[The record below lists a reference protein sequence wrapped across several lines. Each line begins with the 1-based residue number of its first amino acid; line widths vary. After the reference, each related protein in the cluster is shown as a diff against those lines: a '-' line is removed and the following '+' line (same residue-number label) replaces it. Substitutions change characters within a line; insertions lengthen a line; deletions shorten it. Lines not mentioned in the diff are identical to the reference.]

1 MELKDS
7 AKRKQKQSSVESHKR
22 LKKEDLPDTPG
33 SSTIKHFT
41 GIKSDSAGRTKRRIP
56 QVESSESKVSR
67 VDECCGA
74 EDGDSD
80 YEGLDEPPIRRQLQ
94 NILQQYPDG
103 PQIIREL
110 VQNAEDAEAS
120 AFKVM
125 LCEKDHLGPGDFH
138 PMYRK
143 IFEGPALCT
152 FNDGVFSEND
162 WKGIKKI
169 YTSVKE
175 KDALKIGRF
184 GLGFKSV
191 FHLTDTPIIV
201 SGDRLLVINPTRTT
215 EKVCHNVTFKKLTS
229 EKYKATLWPVL
240 KKVFKMDAGGFFGFN
255 TSSVKKEYYPN
266 TLFWFPLRQE
276 PSSLLDKVC
285 PPSKIKSLMESFRKE
300 ADTILLFLQNIN
312 TITIMENKD
321 SILYEVTIEGVGAS
335 KQEFS
340 KSRTFIKNQLKSLK
354 TKPDH
359 SLSVA
364 YNAQLTTSNVKEGH
378 QKTAM
383 FKIVSFFQG
392 TTEMSQPLRKLLEEG
407 DNDPFVGVAYPLQL
421 DESFNAHVFC
431 FLPLPLQSKSLTNL
445 PIHVNGFLNLDPTRD
460 HVLQATAGQ
469 VGKRDDKIKWNELLI
484 MEVMSQAYVKLFVDL
499 KREGSPAEVIYR
511 CLPEVKNV
519 DCKLWRKLLPPVF
532 EHVLKMEVFQT
543 ERVKK
548 TWVSFENAVFDVFDK
563 EEREITKEIED
574 QVIELLKDY
583 DENIVVL
590 PKNLK
595 SLVESWTMY
604 SFLLEVHPKVISS
617 RYVADLL
624 HRDPQYKLKSRESK
638 IILLDYFLRCADP
651 KDFRELEL
659 LPSDDKTHF
668 LSFVSKGHLYLCSD
682 KKTAALFP
690 KLEKQF
696 LSDLPNDMSTRL
708 LKIPNNVVKEWTPEY
723 FSHLLKESIKLQGIK
738 SASML
743 NSQDRKKVS
752 LWIKRVWTFLS
763 ENEELIQQVENLPI
777 LLEKETGKEII
788 QRLHVL
794 KGNYML
800 TKSQN
805 LSPLPHSV
813 RTILETC
820 GMILLEEVL
829 FVQYPTVT
837 KYIAQ
842 PTVKDVCKVLEK
854 ALRNDERC
862 IDKINSL
869 PEAVRKQFAQ
879 FMATC
884 APCDMTNSLTE
895 FLRRV
900 KLFPV
905 SYSHGATQ
913 DLYAVNGVN
922 GIAPKGLKK
931 FPVKYCTL
939 LIDGN
944 YQHLSFVE
952 SLGCQEYEE
961 ERLMEETLC
970 RIRRKEVYQ
979 AREVAMF
986 MKYFMDRLND
996 STPNEQLEIA
1006 SAIPF
1011 IKNGNKELKPP
1022 KDFFDPLNA
1031 ELCELFLGEENIRF
1045 PNKTGKLQ
1053 SIASKLHKL
1062 KIKSTADVTTKDL
1075 LETITFIEAKGA
1087 KLDSSK
1093 LKKKAN
1099 ACLNFATN
1107 LQQDSKF
1114 EDFINKIRQLHWI
1127 PVMKMRPIK
1136 YPKQMKWRGEEKKG
1150 PCKPTEACFQDHSS
1164 LVGSVFFISDC
1175 DETQNLL
1182 DKLLHQPTSDLVIQQ
1197 LKHLSERYKHSKNTI
1212 EYELMLK
1219 ELYEYL
1225 ASKPI
1230 CTEDLKFEDVV
1241 PTKSSLTRSSNI
1253 YLEFLPNTHQI
1264 SLEPYMYQLSEKWLE
1279 SGMRIF
1285 FISIGCKDRL
1295 TYEDLIL
1302 VQEKISA
1309 YHNTKNRSLE
1319 STEIE
1324 RDLSMMVNI
1333 LEILKEMRDELS
1345 QEELSRV
1352 LFPIQTKS
1360 KKLILKQSLEC
1371 TYTDDNSLT
1380 DEFSELEEDA
1390 EREEDKELQFVH
1402 ERIRNFIAEC
1412 LGVPSLTR
1420 RVMESGGIV
1429 DLEFEQW
1436 GQEEPLTT
1444 RIRNLLDDYTDGLSV
1459 YKEMLQNA
1467 DDAGASCMKI
1477 LYDERKNEQART
1489 GLIDKGMEECQGPA
1503 LWFYNDAKFEDKD
1516 FQNIIKLGGGTKKSE
1531 KTKIGK
1537 FGLGFCSV
1545 YNVTDVPSIV
1555 SGKYLVFFDPRTI
1568 HLGKAIKDKSK
1579 PGLRIP
1585 ISKVVN
1591 KFRKQFMPYNKIFQC
1606 DLSPES
1612 RGGEYDG
1619 TLFRLPLRTA
1629 KQAADDPNGIS
1640 TTEYKRGEVV
1650 SIIKKFMESAGNLL
1664 LFTQNVGR
1672 IELHYLQSDD
1682 PEKCELIYSVER
1694 NIGHEQCMNILEEAK
1709 QRIDEDMVQTL
1720 QFDIAVEVN
1729 ATGIKSLLGKDFE
1742 NMMTGSTS
1750 NWIVSWA
1757 VSDTELD
1764 IPGCLPV
1771 ASTAIPLSFSLNG
1784 SGQVPYGFYNTG
1796 HVFCFLPLPQKS
1808 QTVVHLNG
1816 CFAVEHSRKR
1826 IVSPSPDNVSEE
1838 RADWNHSLMSH
1849 ELSMAYVN
1857 MLENIKEC
1865 AQLENYLYSTA
1876 WPVSLEGNAFNPLVC
1891 GFYETISQNDSKV
1904 FFSNGNLLQKFSLK
1918 ECVFLDGDL
1927 QNDSVIGE
1935 TAFQCL
1941 QQFNPFQKQVMYMD
1955 CTIQKEF
1962 ENANCENA
1970 LQAQICSEKSFH
1982 TQVFLVNLQN
1992 EFWNSEIRKEVRR
2005 NLLKRILRNKGL
2017 LEVREKMK
2025 DIECIPTKPDGLLRR
2040 PSDLINPYSRI
2051 ISDMFCDSDNRF
2063 PDDEFMSPDVMESL
2077 MSLGMNTDHLPDAL
2091 LLERIRNVNM
2101 CAQID
2106 CDLAKN
2112 RFRAVMRYMTHCSVS
2127 PYVLKEIQW
2136 IPFLPIMVKPKNW
2149 PCKWFS
2155 TREFHFA
2162 APNDLF
2168 RMDCKFLIGSVQKI
2182 LDETIVTE
2190 SGNGFLKKLFI
2201 KSVTDVKND
2210 LVIGQLQAIS
2220 ELRNR
2225 VTISL
2230 EESTNTERICD
2241 AVYDYLNRTP
2251 QYDLKCFQDLPC
2263 IWLSASFTLVKPCCS
2278 SLCSSDDAPPYVY
2291 KVDPKWSRY
2300 KSFLLNVGVH
2310 QHVEPEFILE
2320 ILRSIEMKEGEIVDN
2335 LDAVVRLY
2343 NLLSNSKCVKGFPQL
2358 LPDQDG
2364 IMRKPCDMCFED
2376 GNEKIT
2382 NADRLVFTHADLKV
2396 KTCKKFKVHSKSAKF
2411 IRRFSTGVPFGQK
2424 EKLVTRVRNIL
2435 EDYPCDISILNELVQ
2450 NADDA
2455 KATEI
2460 HFVYDRQSHSTKGLF
2475 DESMKGIQGPALVVF
2490 NDSCFSEKDIE
2501 GISNLGEGSK
2511 STDPNQTGQFGI
2523 GFNAVYH
2530 ITDVPSF
2537 LTKGEQT
2544 PNGGTLIMFDPHCRY
2559 IPDAT
2564 QESPGMKVDD
2574 LDCVKEKYTGTYNT
2588 YLQEILPASTGT
2600 WFRFPLRTKEMAE
2613 KSEIR
2618 KNGEINEKIMKDIL
2632 MKFQEEM
2639 SRSLLFLNNVHSIK
2653 LSEINEEGKMSTWCE
2668 VTTEFLEDSE
2678 SNEMRLFQLK
2688 CDRELLSLKKGEMVV
2703 GGRPGFSCNYR
2714 IALNGEVCEQQW
2726 HEIWAISRV
2735 FGTMTAVAVPD
2746 LLRSGYRTERVNLSP
2761 RAGIA
2766 ACLQSNFPFAE
2777 QDDNFVDFST
2787 SSPLISHEDCHF
2799 MEQDSDSVDSHISSP
2814 LTSKTSRAFCFLPL
2828 PGPTG
2833 LPVHINGHFA
2843 LNSSRTHIWRDDQK
2857 EHTLKGSWNE
2867 LILSDVLPF
2876 AYITSMQFH
2885 KQILFTD
2892 SLGIHAENIEK
2903 YNRYFPIIDQIKD
2916 DIWKTVVEVFY
2927 NRVLSHEIAL
2937 FPVLLDEETITSMR
2951 KTDFIL
2957 AKAAM
2962 IQDRKNSVVAF
2973 VPLKSNE
2980 QEFPAY
2986 FNEIETTFDMNQHIS
3001 EKERFSKINQ
3011 ILHASKIEMTAEIT
3025 KLLKMLGLKLVD
3037 STSEIFKSIQ
3047 ISLNGEFI
3055 PKAVDVH
3062 DVMQFLRS
3070 WKTTHVD
3077 KCRIESVDVEIGTS
3091 LLIDVTKVM
3100 SLLSY
3105 FFQTG
3110 GHIKQLEGIP
3120 LCVLENEKLTC
3131 FSRLCPKIVSEF
3143 CHLLK
3148 KSSEYFVHKEL
3159 VPIFK
3164 ERDQTSPCV
3173 KNLTIAQ
3180 FAELLEQN
3188 ISIIYRSKN
3197 PVKWNNSDVEE
3208 KWIQEVWQFLSSTD
3222 RTEMRANECTKY
3234 LSDWCLVPVQTRS
3247 GQAYLYPLCLS
3258 YAVFS
3263 TASEWDD
3270 KTILNMLSSMQFPR
3284 LVKQKSYNSKVL
3296 LNDLCASELTPHN
3309 LLRMFQY
3316 HKEMYRESIST
3327 MTAAKVLQFLLAK
3340 LHTAVKSKDRRTLQI
3355 FRDTC
3360 LFETLDGLVTD
3371 LPENKKIICFKDN
3384 EDIPLKNLDSVCQ
3397 RLEIEMLK
3405 RKDLLEDFDVDF
3417 MTLED
3422 FYVDIFLKQA
3432 GCLENFI
3439 ITTHMQYIRDAK
3451 LYLCGRSQEMK
3462 NLLSGIAW
3470 IKNEETGELQRV
3482 CDFYSPYV
3490 RVCNLLCS
3498 KKDLLPSEFH
3508 DNKWRCF
3515 MEFSGIKTEVPFDLL
3530 LKFGKQIESSSNV
3543 DEYVAEKSQVLV
3555 DYILQHKKMKDMGFP
3570 DFMRKFRKIKCVVP
3584 FQVLPEYTSILP
3596 QHEHCGLVCFE
3607 GSVASRGWEIMWS
3620 RCDIVPEKTI
3630 KNVDRDILG
3639 IKSVPDVSDVINHIH
3654 TLCRELRTRQCSVEF
3669 SKVLMEQ
3676 IYSKL
3681 DELLST
3687 SCNSRLVTEE
3697 LKRGLTETPFI
3708 YDKATDKFLHPYEVV
3723 LRLDTGKCIDSYLYR
3738 GPEEWGN
3745 FYEMFRQIGVEDQPG
3760 FYHYLR
3766 LFHSLRSKTSSN
3778 TMTPDELGIARNAI
3792 KGLVASL
3799 QPESLSGLQLPQIVD
3814 LYLPSKSNKLILS
3827 TELVLCDR
3835 VSFERRIPAEF
3846 PIDYVKTNSKET
3858 MELLKTLDHQFR
3870 PKLMSQLFYEESLI
3884 GPECEDNGM
3893 LYNLRRV
3900 FQSETFLN
3908 GILGYIQKKKSSS
3921 ITETQKSRIK
3931 HAFQDAR
3938 FKTVSTLQTIL
3949 NYNGT
3954 RVDSTIEDKF
3964 IYYSKSEGKMMIY
3977 LRNDPSLTSFEKCFK
3992 VWKNKLC
3999 QVLCLCSEWLL
4010 SREED
4015 DLIQGL
4021 LQTESDSDILDIL
4034 AKHEVKLLSGTWSQL
4049 GLHIPL
4055 DQHDLIDNGFCD
4067 FMEEE
4072 IVAYERLD
4080 PVADHNS
4087 DDNIRVVDSEFIYVR
4102 VMKKEDDSSEEFPM
4116 YTVFDGSQDISV
4128 RSIKLYRIIRKTE
4141 EQSADLVPFS
4151 TQRIRSEGTDKE
4163 RIFADIRRMLIAAWK
4178 LPRSDRRKVIKRL
4191 FLQWHP
4197 DKNPE
4202 NPNVAKDVTQ
4212 FILDIIGK
4220 LQRGEIGIENYS
4232 SGYSTGHRSSYHY
4245 GTSSNEWYTF
4255 QETVNKCSSRRQQNR
4270 RKYYY
4275 TCSGGSEYSHFGYH
4289 EYQYYDRCSGGSYYR
4304 PPNPQPAVALQWLR
4318 QSKYDCIA
4326 ARQQLQACIASLNGG
4341 DAVKTWNWI
4350 CYKSHQSCEKA
4361 FKALLYGEDA
4371 NIASRHQTTHDL
4383 SSLTSASSSSGSV
4396 QALVNQFSNSVT
4408 NLHTTMRYPTDG
4420 HIPGDQFTRQQAEA
4434 AVEIAERVIE
4444 ECENCLG
4451 F

>member
-1 MELKDS
+1 MP
-7 AKRKQKQSSVESHKR
+7 V
-22 LKKEDLPDTPG
+22 
-33 SSTIKHFT
+33 
-41 GIKSDSAGRTKRRIP
+41 
-56 QVESSESKVSR
+56 
-67 VDECCGA
+67 
-74 EDGDSD
+74 EDGTYYGMALSVCLS
-80 YEGLDEPPIRRQLQ
+80 GPCGQ
-94 NILQQYPDG
+94 NTDQT
-103 PQIIREL
+103 EL

-120 AFKVM
+120 VFKVM
-125 LCEKDHLGPGDFH
+125 LCEEDHLGPGDFH

-143 IFEGPALCT
+143 IFQGPALCA
-152 FNDGVFSEND
+152 FNDSVFSEND

-215 EKVCHNVTFKKLTS
+215 DKVCHNVTFKKLTS
-229 EKYKATLWPVL
+229 EKYKTTLWPVL
-240 KKVFKMDAGGFFGFN
+240 KRVFKMDAGGFFGFD
-255 TSSVKKEYYPN
+255 TSSVEEENYPN

-276 PSSLLDKVC
+276 PSSLLNKVC

-340 KSRTFIKNQLKSLK
+340 KSRTFIQNQLKSLK

-359 SLSVA
+359 SLSVT

-378 QKTAM
+378 QKTAR

-392 TTEMSQPLRKLLEEG
+392 TTEMSQALRKLSEEG
-407 DNDPFVGVAYPLQL
+407 DNVPFVGVAYPLQL
-421 DESFNAHVFC
+421 DESFSAHVFC

-445 PIHVNGFLNLDPTRD
+445 PIHVNGFFNLDPTRD
-460 HVLQATAGQ
+460 HVLQATSGQ
-469 VGKRDDKIKWNELLI
+469 VGKRDDKITWNELLI
-484 MEVMSQAYVKLFVDL
+484 MEVMSQAYVKLFVHL

-511 CLPEVKNV
+511 CLPEVENV
-519 DCKLWRKLLPPVF
+519 DCELWRKLLPSVF

-563 EEREITKEIED
+563 EKGEITREIGD
-574 QVIELLKDY
+574 QVIELIKDY
-583 DENIVVL
+583 DENIVLL

-604 SFLLEVHPKVISS
+604 NFLPEVHPKVISS
-617 RYVADLL
+617 GYVAGLL
-624 HRDPQYKLKSRESK
+624 HKDPQYKVKSRESK

-659 LPSDDKTHF
+659 LPSDDETHF
-668 LSFVSKGHLYLCSD
+668 LSFVSKGHLYLCSN
-682 KKTAALFP
+682 KKTPALFP

-696 LSDLPNDMSTRL
+696 LSDLPNDMTTSL
-708 LKIPNNVVKEWTPEY
+708 LKIPNNVVKEWSPEN
-723 FSHLLKESIKLQGIK
+723 FSHLLKESIKVQGIK
-738 SASML
+738 SASKL
-743 NSQDRKKVS
+743 TSQDRKKVS

-763 ENEELIQQVENLPI
+763 ENQELIQEVENLPI

-794 KGNYML
+794 KGDYML

-805 LSPLPHSV
+805 LSPLPNSM

-820 GMILLEEVL
+820 GMILLDEVL

-842 PTVKDVCKVLEK
+842 PTVKNVCNVLEK
-854 ALRNDERC
+854 ALRNDERY

-879 FMATC
+879 FMVAC
-884 APCDMTNSLTE
+884 APCDMTDSLTT

-905 SYSHGATQ
+905 SYSHGAIQ
-913 DLYAVNGVN
+913 DLYAVDGVK

-970 RIRRKEVYQ
+970 RILRKEVYQ

-986 MKYFMDRLND
+986 MKYFMNRLND
-996 STPNEQLEIA
+996 STPNVQLEIA

-1045 PNKTGKLQ
+1045 PDSPEKLQ
-1053 SIASKLHKL
+1053 SIGLKLHKL

-1093 LKKKAN
+1093 LKKKAT

-1107 LQQDSKF
+1107 LQQDSEF
-1114 EDFINKIRQLHWI
+1114 EDFINRIRQLHWI
-1127 PVMKMRPIK
+1127 PVMEMRPVK
-1136 YPKQMKWRGEEKKG
+1136 YPKQMKWRGEERKG
-1150 PCKPTEACFQDHSS
+1150 PCKPTEACSQDYSS
-1164 LVGSVFFISDC
+1164 LVGSVCFISDC
-1175 DETQNLL
+1175 DQTQNLL
-1182 DKLLHQPTSDLVIQQ
+1182 DRLLHQPTSDLVIQQ
-1197 LKHLSERYKHSKNTI
+1197 LKHLSEKYKHSKNTI

-1230 CTEDLKFEDVV
+1230 STEDLKFEDVV
-1241 PTKSSLTRSSNI
+1241 PTKSSFTRSSNI
-1253 YLEFLPNTHQI
+1253 YLEFLTNTHQI

-1279 SGMRIF
+1279 SEMRIF

-1295 TYEDLIL
+1295 TYEDLIV
-1302 VQEKISA
+1302 VQEKIGA
-1309 YHNTKNRSLE
+1309 YHNTRDRSLE

-1324 RDLSMMVNI
+1324 RDLSMLVNI

-1352 LFPIQTKS
+1352 LFPVQTKS
-1360 KKLILKQSLEC
+1360 KKLVLKQSLEC

-1380 DEFSELEEDA
+1380 DEFSKLEDDGET
-1390 EREEDKELQFVH
+1390 EEDKELHFVH
-1402 ERIRNFIAEC
+1402 ERIRKSIAEC

-1489 GLIDKGMEECQGPA
+1489 GLIDKGMKECQGPA

-1531 KTKIGK
+1531 ETKIGK

-1568 HLGKAIKDKSK
+1568 HLENAIKDKSK

-1682 PEKCELIYSVER
+1682 PEKCELLYSVER
-1694 NIGHEQCMNILEEAK
+1694 KIGHGQGMKILEEAK
-1709 QRIDEDMVQTL
+1709 QRIGEDIIQTQ

-1729 ATGIKSLLGKDFE
+1729 TTVIKSLVGKDYE

-1750 NWIVSWA
+1750 KWIVSWA
-1757 VSDTELD
+1757 VSDLQLN

-1796 HVFCFLPLPQKS
+1796 HVFCFLPLPQKG
-1808 QTVVHLNG
+1808 QTSVHLNG

-1849 ELSMAYVN
+1849 VLSMAYVN

-1865 AQLENYLYSTA
+1865 AQLENYLYFTA
-1876 WPVSLEGNAFNPLVC
+1876 WPVSLEGNDFNPLVYA
-1891 GFYETISQNDSKV
+1891 FYENVSQNDSKV

-1918 ECVFLDGDL
+1918 ECVFLDSDL
-1927 QNDSVIGE
+1927 QNDSMVGE

-1941 QQFNPFQKQVMYMD
+1941 QQFNPFQRQVMYMD

-1962 ENANCENA
+1962 ENANCEKF
-1970 LQAQICSEKSFH
+1970 LQAQICYEKSFH
-1982 TQVFLVNLQN
+1982 TQVFLLNLQN

-2005 NLLKRILRNKGL
+2005 NLLKRILRNKDL

-2040 PSDLINPYSRI
+2040 PSDLINPYSKI

-2063 PDDEFMSPDVMESL
+2063 PDDEFISPDVMESL
-2077 MSLGMNTDHLPDAL
+2077 VYLGMNTDHLPDAL
-2091 LLERIRNVNM
+2091 LLERIRSVNI

-2112 RFRAVMRYMTHCSVS
+2112 RFRAIMRYMTHCRLS
-2127 PYVLKEIQW
+2127 PEVLKEIQG
-2136 IPFLPIMVKPKNW
+2136 IPFLPVMIKPKNW

-2155 TREFHFA
+2155 TRKFHFA

-2190 SGNGFLKKLFI
+2190 SENAFPKELSI
-2201 KSVTDVKND
+2201 KSMADVKND
-2210 LVIGQLQAIS
+2210 LVIDQLQAIS

-2230 EESTNTERICD
+2230 EETTNIERICD
-2241 AVYDYLNRTP
+2241 VVYDYLNRTP
-2251 QYDLKCFQDLPC
+2251 QDDLKYFQNLPC
-2263 IWLSASFTLVKPCCS
+2263 IWLSASFMLVKPCRS
-2278 SLCSSDDAPPYVY
+2278 SLCSSDDVPPYVY
-2291 KVDPKWSRY
+2291 KVDLKWSRY

-2320 ILRSIEMKEGEIVDN
+2320 ILKSIDMKEGEMVDN

-2343 NLLSNSKCVKGFPQL
+2343 NLLSRSKCVKGFPQL
-2358 LPDQDG
+2358 LPDQGG
-2364 IMRKPCDMCFED
+2364 IMRKPSDMCYED

-2382 NADRLVFTHADLKV
+2382 DADKLVFTHADLTV
-2396 KTCKKFKVHSKSAKF
+2396 KTCKKFKVQSKSAKF

-2424 EKLVTRVRNIL
+2424 EKLVTRLRNIL

-2475 DESMKGIQGPALVVF
+2475 DESMKDIQGPALVVF

-2530 ITDVPSF
+2530 ITDAPSF

-2564 QESPGMKVDD
+2564 QESPGIKVDD

-2588 YLQEILPASTGT
+2588 YLQENLPASTGT
-2600 WFRFPLRTKEMAE
+2600 WFRFPLRTREMAE

-2618 KNGEINEKIMKDIL
+2618 KNGEINEKIMKNIL

-2668 VTTEFLEDSE
+2668 VTAEFLEDTE

-2688 CDRELLSLKKGEMVV
+2688 CDRELLSLKKGEIVL
-2703 GGRPGFSCNYR
+2703 GERPGFSCNYR
-2714 IALNGEVCEQQW
+2714 IALNGEVGEQQW

-2735 FGTMTAVAVPD
+2735 FGTMTAVVVPD
-2746 LLRSGYRTERVNLSP
+2746 LLRSGYRMKRVNLSP

-2766 ACLQSNFPFAE
+2766 ACLETNFPFSE
-2777 QDDNFVDFST
+2777 QDNGFVDAST
-2787 SSPLISHEDCHF
+2787 SSPLTSTAYLHLE
-2799 MEQDSDSVDSHISSP
+2799 EQDSDSVDSNISSS

-2843 LNSSRTHIWRDDQK
+2843 LNSSRTHIWRDDQE
-2857 EHTLKGSWNE
+2857 EHTLKGSWNK

-2892 SLGIHAENIEK
+2892 SLCIHAENIEK
-2903 YNRYFPIIDQIKD
+2903 YNKYFPIIDQIKD
-2916 DIWKTVVEVFY
+2916 DIWKTVVEAIY
-2927 NRVLSHEIAL
+2927 NRGLSHDIAL

-2957 AKAAM
+2957 AKAGM

-2973 VPLKSNE
+2973 VPLKSKE

-2986 FNEIETTFDMNQHIS
+2986 FNEIEMTLEMNHQVS
-3001 EKERFSKINQ
+3001 EKERFSKTNETIDASMIEIIQRKNQ
-3011 ILHASKIEMTAEIT
+3011 QEAAEIT

-3037 STSEIFKSIQ
+3037 STSEIMKSIQ
-3047 ISLNGEFI
+3047 MSLNGDFI
-3055 PKAVDVH
+3055 PKAVDVP

-3070 WKTTHVD
+3070 WNTRHVD
-3077 KCRIESVDVEIGTS
+3077 KCRIESVDVEIGKS
-3091 LLIDVTKVM
+3091 LLTDATKVKL
-3100 SLLSY
+3100 LLSY
-3105 FFQTG
+3105 CFQNG
-3110 GHIKQLEGIP
+3110 GHINQLEGIP

-3131 FSRLCPKIVSEF
+3131 FSRFCPKIVSEF

-3148 KSSEYFVHKEL
+3148 KSSEYFLHKNL
-3159 VPIFK
+3159 VPIFEK
-3164 ERDQTSPCV
+3164 RVQTSSCV
-3173 KNLTIAQ
+3173 TKLTIAQ

-3197 PVKWNNSDVEE
+3197 PVKWNNSVIEE
-3208 KWIQEVWQFLSSTD
+3208 KWIQEVWQFLST
-3222 RTEMRANECTKY
+3222 TNKTAEECTQN

-3247 GQAYLYPLCLS
+3247 GQAYLYPLCLA
-3258 YAVFS
+3258 YAVLS
-3263 TASEWDD
+3263 TAFKWEDG
-3270 KTILNMLSSMQFPR
+3270 TISYIIFGMQFPR
-3284 LVKQKSYNSKVL
+3284 LMNFDSFRSKNL
-3296 LNDLCASELTPHN
+3296 LNYLCASESTPYN

-3316 HKEMYRESIST
+3316 HKEMYRESISAKD
-3327 MTAAKVLQFLLAK
+3327 AAKVLHFLLAK
-3340 LHTAVKSKDRRTLQI
+3340 LHITVKSKDPRTLQL

-3360 LFETLDGLVTD
+3360 LFETLDGFVTD
-3371 LPENKKIICFKDN
+3371 LQGNKKIICLKDT
-3384 EDIPLKNLDSVCQ
+3384 EAMPLESLHSVCQ
-3397 RLEIEMLK
+3397 RLEITILK
-3405 RKDLLEDFDVDF
+3405 RKDLLEDFDVYL
-3417 MTLED
+3417 MTQED
-3422 FYVDIFLKQA
+3422 FYVEIFLKQA
-3432 GCLENFI
+3432 SRLENFNI
-3439 ITTHMQYIRDAK
+3439 MTHMQYIRDAK
-3451 LYLCGRSQEMK
+3451 LYLHGRSQEMK
-3462 NLLSGIAW
+3462 NLLSGIEW
-3470 IKNEETGELQRV
+3470 IENEETGEPQSV

-3490 RVCNLLCS
+3490 RVCDLLCS
-3498 KKDLLPSEFH
+3498 KKDLLPSKFH
-3508 DNKWRCF
+3508 SREWKSF
-3515 MEFSGIKTEVPFDLL
+3515 MEFSGIKTKVPFDQLL
-3530 LKFGKQIESSSNV
+3530 EFGKQIERSSNV
-3543 DEYVAEKSQVLV
+3543 DGYVAEKSQVLIG
-3555 DYILQHKKMKDMGFP
+3555 YILQHKKMEDMGFP
-3570 DFMRKFRKIKCVVP
+3570 SFMRKFRKIKCVIP

-3596 QHEHCGLVCFE
+3596 EHEHCGLICFE
-3607 GSVASRGWEIMWS
+3607 GSVVSRVWEIMWS
-3620 RCDIVPEKTI
+3620 RCDIVPTETI
-3630 KNVDRDILG
+3630 GSIDRDILG

-3654 TLCRELRTRQCSVEF
+3654 TLCRELRTRQCIMGF
-3669 SKVLMEQ
+3669 SKNLMWK
-3676 IYSKL
+3676 IYKTL
-3681 DELLST
+3681 QKLLSN
-3687 SCNSRLVTEE
+3687 SCNRKFITEE

-3708 YDKATDKFLHPYEVV
+3708 YNSAKDKFFHPYEVV
-3723 LRLDTGKCIDSYLYR
+3723 LHLDTGKCIDSYLYR
-3738 GPEEWGN
+3738 GPEEWGS

-3766 LFHSLRSKTSSN
+3766 LFYSLHSKTSSN
-3778 TMTPDELGIARNAI
+3778 TMTPYELGVAKKAL

-3799 QPESLSGLQLPQIVD
+3799 QSETLEYLQLPQIVD
-3814 LYLPSKSNKLILS
+3814 LYLPSESNKLILS

-3835 VSFERRIPAEF
+3835 VSFKRRIPADF
-3846 PIDYVKTNSKET
+3846 PIDYVKTDSKET
-3858 MELLKTLDHQFR
+3858 IELLKTLDHQLR
-3870 PKLMSQLFYEESLI
+3870 PKLMSQLFHEESLI
-3884 GPECEDNGM
+3884 GPECADNGM
-3893 LYNLRRV
+3893 LYDLRRL

-3908 GILGYIQKKKSSS
+3908 GILGYIQMKKSSS
-3921 ITETQKSRIK
+3921 IKETQKSRIK
-3931 HAFQDAR
+3931 HAFQTTR
-3938 FKTVSTLQTIL
+3938 FKTVCTLQTVL

-3954 RVDSTIEDKF
+3954 RYDSTIEDKF
-3964 IYYSKSEGKMMIY
+3964 IYYSKSEEKMIIY

-3999 QVLCLCSEWLL
+3999 QVVCLCSEWLL

-4015 DLIQGL
+4015 LVQGL

-4034 AKHEVKLLSGTWSQL
+4034 AKHEVKLMSETWSPQL
-4049 GLHIPL
+4049 GSHIPL
-4055 DQHDLIDNGFCD
+4055 DQHDLLDNGF
-4067 FMEEE
+4067 FVFVEEE
-4072 IVAYERLD
+4072 IVAYERID

-4087 DDNIRVVDSEFIYVR
+4087 DGNIRVLDSEFIYVR
-4102 VMKKEDDSSEEFPM
+4102 VVKKEDDSSEEFPM

-4128 RSIKLYRIIRKTE
+4128 RSIKLYRIIRNTE

-4151 TQRIRSEGTDKE
+4151 TQRIRSEGTDKD

-4191 FLQWHP
+4191 LLQWHP
-4197 DKNPE
+4197 DKNKK

-4220 LQRGEIGIENYS
+4220 LERGEIGIENYS
-4232 SGYSTGHRSSYHY
+4232 SGYSTRHRSSHHY
-4245 GTSSNEWYTF
+4245 GTPSNEWYTF
-4255 QETVNKCSSRRQQNR
+4255 QETVNKCSSRRQRNR
-4270 RKYYY
+4270 REYYY
-4275 TCSGGSEYSHFGYH
+4275 RCSGGSEYSNFGYH
-4289 EYQYYDRCSGGSYYR
+4289 GYQYYDRCSGGSGNM

-4341 DAVKTWNWI
+4341 DEVKTWNWI

-4361 FKALLYGEDA
+4361 VKAMMYGKDA

-4383 SSLTSASSSSGSV
+4383 SSLSSAPSSSGSV

-4408 NLHTTMRYPTDG
+4408 NLHTTMRYPNG
-4420 HIPGDQFTRQQAEA
+4420 GQIPGDQFTRQQAEA
-4434 AVEIAERVIE
+4434 AVEIAARLIE

-4451 F
+4451 

>member
-1 MELKDS
+1 MPTLAECNQAMQTFTDTGYQTSDQHVDMSRSRMEKDNNDINVLRDFLKDWDPFGLHDKTLHNIETGMIADDANAEA
-7 AKRKQKQSSVESHKR
+7 AKSISDKIIQSIAGQLASEISFKKKGQVVPLDIKR
-22 LKKEDLPDTPG
+22 TSNTNVTQFSQIDPQLMFQRLTNNG
-33 SSTIKHFT
+33 SETLNTTAEMF
-41 GIKSDSAGRTKRRIP
+41 
-56 QVESSESKVSR
+56 QYELSSFPSSMFESK
-67 VDECCGA
+67 

-80 YEGLDEPPIRRQLQ
+80 YEGLEEPPIRRQLQ

-120 AFKVM
+120 VFKVM
-125 LCEKDHLGPGDFH
+125 LCVEDHLGPGDFH
-138 PMYRK
+138 PMYRE
-143 IFEGPALCT
+143 IFQGPALCT

-229 EKYKATLWPVL
+229 EKYKGTLWPVL
-240 KKVFKMDAGGFFGFN
+240 KRVFKMDAGGFFGFD
-255 TSSVKKEYYPN
+255 TSSVEEENYPN

-340 KSRTFIKNQLKSLK
+340 KSRTFIQNQLKSLK

-359 SLSVA
+359 SLSVT

-378 QKTAM
+378 QKTER

-392 TTEMSQPLRKLLEEG
+392 TMEMSQPLRKLSEEG
-407 DNDPFVGVAYPLQL
+407 DNVPFVGVAYPLQL

-445 PIHVNGFLNLDPTRD
+445 PIHVNGFFNLDPTRD

-469 VGKRDDKIKWNELLI
+469 VGKRDDKITWNELLI
-484 MEVMSQAYVKLFVDL
+484 IEVMSRAYVKLFVDL
-499 KREGSPAEVIYR
+499 KREGSPAEIIYR
-511 CLPEVKNV
+511 CLPEVEKV
-519 DCKLWRKLLPPVF
+519 DCELWRKLLPPVY
-532 EHVLKMEVFQT
+532 EHVFKMEVFQT
-543 ERVKK
+543 KK
-548 TWVSFENAVFDVFDK
+548 NTWVSFENAVFDVFDK
-563 EEREITKEIED
+563 EKGEITREIRH
-574 QVIELLKDY
+574 QVIELIKDY
-583 DENIVVL
+583 DQNIVLL

-604 SFLLEVHPKVISS
+604 NFLPEVHPKVISS
-617 RYVADLL
+617 GYVAGLL
-624 HRDPQYKLKSRESK
+624 HKDPQYKLKSRESK

-668 LSFVSKGHLYLCSD
+668 LSFVSKGPLYLCSD

-696 LSDLPNDMSTRL
+696 LSNLPKDVTTRL
-708 LKIPNNVVKEWTPEY
+708 LRIPNNVVKEWSPEN
-723 FSHLLKESIKLQGIK
+723 FSHLLKESIKVQGIK

-743 NSQDRKKVS
+743 NIKDRKKVS
-752 LWIKRVWTFLS
+752 LWIKKVWTFFS
-763 ENEELIQQVENLPI
+763 ENQELIQEVETFPI
-777 LLEKETGKEII
+777 LPEKGTGQKMI
-788 QRLHVL
+788 QKLHVL
-794 KGNYML
+794 KGDYML
-800 TKSQN
+800 SKSLN
-805 LSPLPHSV
+805 LSPLPNSV
-813 RTILETC
+813 ENVLEAC
-820 GMILLEEVL
+820 GLILLEEVL
-829 FVQYPTVT
+829 FVQYPAVT

-842 PTVKDVCKVLEK
+842 PTVKDVCKMMEK
-854 ALRNDERC
+854 AFRTDERC
-862 IDKINSL
+862 VAKINCLSYT
-869 PEAVRKQFAQ
+869 VRREFAQ
-879 FMATC
+879 FMATN
-884 APCDMTNSLTE
+884 APCDMTNSLTK

-913 DLYAVNGVN
+913 DLYAVDDVKGT
-922 GIAPKGLKK
+922 APKGLKN
-931 FPVKYCTL
+931 FPVNYCIL
-939 LIDGN
+939 LIDDD
-944 YQHLSFVE
+944 YRYLSFIE
-952 SLGCQEYEE
+952 SLGCQEYDE

-970 RIRRKEVYQ
+970 RICSNEVYQ
-979 AREVAMF
+979 AREVALF
-986 MKYFMDRLND
+986 MKYFMDKLND
-996 STPNEQLEIA
+996 STPNKQLEIA
-1006 SAIPF
+1006 AAIPF
-1011 IKNGNKELKPP
+1011 IENGNKEFKPP

-1031 ELCELFLGEENIRF
+1031 ELCELFLGEENI
-1045 PNKTGKLQ
+1045 
-1053 SIASKLHKL
+1053 
-1062 KIKSTADVTTKDL
+1062 
-1075 LETITFIEAKGA
+1075 
-1087 KLDSSK
+1087 
-1093 LKKKAN
+1093 
-1099 ACLNFATN
+1099 
-1107 LQQDSKF
+1107 
-1114 EDFINKIRQLHWI
+1114 
-1127 PVMKMRPIK
+1127 
-1136 YPKQMKWRGEEKKG
+1136 
-1150 PCKPTEACFQDHSS
+1150 
-1164 LVGSVFFISDC
+1164 
-1175 DETQNLL
+1175 
-1182 DKLLHQPTSDLVIQQ
+1182 
-1197 LKHLSERYKHSKNTI
+1197 
-1212 EYELMLK
+1212 
-1219 ELYEYL
+1219 
-1225 ASKPI
+1225 
-1230 CTEDLKFEDVV
+1230 
-1241 PTKSSLTRSSNI
+1241 
-1253 YLEFLPNTHQI
+1253 
-1264 SLEPYMYQLSEKWLE
+1264 
-1279 SGMRIF
+1279 
-1285 FISIGCKDRL
+1285 
-1295 TYEDLIL
+1295 
-1302 VQEKISA
+1302 
-1309 YHNTKNRSLE
+1309 
-1319 STEIE
+1319 
-1324 RDLSMMVNI
+1324 
-1333 LEILKEMRDELS
+1333 
-1345 QEELSRV
+1345 
-1352 LFPIQTKS
+1352 QT
-1360 KKLILKQSLEC
+1360 
-1371 TYTDDNSLT
+1371 
-1380 DEFSELEEDA
+1380 
-1390 EREEDKELQFVH
+1390 EEDKELHFVH
-1402 ERIRNFIAEC
+1402 ERIRNSIAEC

-1444 RIRNLLDDYTDGLSV
+1444 RIRNILDDYTDGLSV

-1531 KTKIGK
+1531 ETKIGK

-1579 PGLRIP
+1579 PGLCIP

-1612 RGGEYDG
+1612 RGEEFDG

-1629 KQAADDPNGIS
+1629 KQAVDDPNGIS

-1682 PEKCELIYSVER
+1682 PEKCELLYSVER
-1694 NIGHEQCMNILEEAK
+1694 KIGHGQGMKILEEAK
-1709 QRIDEDMVQTL
+1709 QRIGEDIIQTL

-1729 ATGIKSLLGKDFE
+1729 TTVIKSLLVKDYE
-1742 NMMTGSTS
+1742 NMTGSTS

-1808 QTVVHLNG
+1808 QTSVHLNG

-1849 ELSMAYVN
+1849 ALSMAYIN

-1865 AQLENYLYSTA
+1865 AQLENCLYSTA
-1876 WPVSLEGNAFNPLVC
+1876 WPVSHEGNAFNPLV
-1891 GFYETISQNDSKV
+1891 
-1904 FFSNGNLLQKFSLK
+1904 
-1918 ECVFLDGDL
+1918 DL
-1927 QNDSVIGE
+1927 QNDSMVGK

-1941 QQFNPFQKQVMYMD
+1941 QQFNPFQRQVMYMD

-1962 ENANCENA
+1962 ENANCENS
-1970 LQAQICSEKSFH
+1970 LQAQICLEKSFH

-1992 EFWNSEIRKEVRR
+1992 EFWNSEIRKEDRR
-2005 NLLKRILRNKGL
+2005 NLLKRILSNKNL
-2017 LEVREKMK
+2017 LGVREKMK

-2040 PSDLINPYSRI
+2040 PSDLINPYSKI
-2051 ISDMFCDSDNRF
+2051 ISNMFCDSDNRF
-2063 PDDEFMSPDVMESL
+2063 PDDEFISPDVKESL
-2077 MSLGMNTDHLPDAL
+2077 MSLGMNTDHLSDTL
-2091 LLERIRNVNM
+2091 LLERLRSVNV

-2112 RFRAVMRYMTHCSVS
+2112 RFRALMRYMTHCSLS
-2127 PYVLKEIQW
+2127 PEVLKEIQG
-2136 IPFLPIMVKPKNW
+2136 IPFLPVMVKPKNW

-2155 TREFHFA
+2155 TSEFHFT

-2182 LDETIVTE
+2182 LDETIVIE
-2190 SGNGFLKKLFI
+2190 SEDVFLTKLSI
-2201 KSVTDVKND
+2201 KSVTDVKNN

-2220 ELRNR
+2220 ELQNR
-2225 VTISL
+2225 VTTSI
-2230 EESTNTERICD
+2230 EESTNMERICD
-2241 AVYDYLNRTP
+2241 AVYKYLNSTP
-2251 QYDLKCFQDLPC
+2251 KDDLKQFQDLFC
-2263 IWLSASFTLVKPCCS
+2263 IWLATSNKLVKPCRS
-2278 SLCSSDDAPPYVY
+2278 SLCSSDDAPPYIY
-2291 KVDPKWSRY
+2291 KVDLKWSSY
-2300 KSFLLNVGVH
+2300 DIFLLNVGVH
-2310 QHVEPEFILE
+2310 HHVEPELILE
-2320 ILRSIEMKEGEIVDN
+2320 ILKVIEMKEGGMVDN

-2343 NLLSNSKCVKGFPQL
+2343 NLLSRSKYVKGFPQL
-2358 LPDQDG
+2358 LPDVGG
-2364 IMRKPCDMCFED
+2364 IMRKPSDMCFED
-2376 GNEKIT
+2376 GNEKIID
-2382 NADRLVFTHADLKV
+2382 ADKLVFTHADLTV
-2396 KTCKKFKVHSKSAKF
+2396 KTCKKFKVQSKSAKF
-2411 IRRFSTGVPFGQK
+2411 IRRFSTGIPFGQK
-2424 EKLVTRVRNIL
+2424 EKLVTRLRNIL

-2475 DESMKGIQGPALVVF
+2475 DESMKDIQGPALVVF
-2490 NDSCFSEKDIE
+2490 NDTCFSEKDIE

-2530 ITDVPSF
+2530 ITDAPSF

-2564 QESPGMKVDD
+2564 QESPGMKVDN

-2588 YLQEILPASTGT
+2588 YLQENLPASTGT

-2613 KSEIR
+2613 KSEII
-2618 KNGEINEKIMKDIL
+2618 KNGEIDEMIMETIL
-2632 MKFQEEM
+2632 MKFQQEM
-2639 SRSLLFLNNVHSIK
+2639 SNSLLFLNNVQCIK
-2653 LSEINEEGKMSTWCE
+2653 LSEINEEGKMSTRCE
-2668 VTTEFLEDSE
+2668 VNAKFLQDTELKD
-2678 SNEMRLFQLK
+2678 MKLFQSK
-2688 CDRELLSLKKGEMVV
+2688 CDRELLSLKKGEIVL
-2703 GGRPGFSCNYR
+2703 GEHPGFNCNYR
-2714 IALNGEVCEQQW
+2714 ITLNGKVREQQW

-2746 LLRSGYRTERVNLSP
+2746 LLRSGYRTKRVNLSP

-2766 ACLQSNFPFAE
+2766 ACLETNFPFAE
-2777 QDDNFVDFST
+2777 QDDNFVDSTT
-2787 SSPLISHEDCHF
+2787 SSPLISIDDCHF
-2799 MEQDSDSVDSHISSP
+2799 MEQDSNSVDSHISSP

-2843 LNSSRTHIWRDDQK
+2843 LNASRTHIWRDDQE

-2885 KQILFTD
+2885 RQILFTD
-2892 SLGIHAENIEK
+2892 SECIHAESIEK

-2937 FPVLLDEETITSMR
+2937 FPVLLDEETIISMR

-2957 AKAAM
+2957 AKVVM
-2962 IQDRKNSVVAF
+2962 IQDEENSVVAF
-2973 VPLKSNE
+2973 VPLKSKE

-2986 FNEIETTFDMNQHIS
+2986 FNEIEMTLEMNRKMS
-3001 EKERFSKINQ
+3001 EKERFSKTNETIDASMIEIIQRKNQ
-3011 ILHASKIEMTAEIT
+3011 QEAAEIT

-3037 STSEIFKSIQ
+3037 STSEIMKSIQ
-3047 ISLNGEFI
+3047 MSLNGEFI
-3055 PKAVDVH
+3055 PKAVDI
-3062 DVMQFLRS
+3062 DGVMQFLRS
-3070 WKTTHVD
+3070 WNTTHVD

-3105 FFQTG
+3105 CFQNG
-3110 GHIKQLEGIP
+3110 GHINQLEGIP

-3131 FSRLCPKIVSEF
+3131 FSKFCPKIVSEF
-3143 CHLLK
+3143 CHLMK
-3148 KSSEYFVHKEL
+3148 KSGDYFLHKNL
-3159 VPIFK
+3159 VPIFEK
-3164 ERDQTSPCV
+3164 RVQTSSCV
-3173 KNLTIAQ
+3173 TKFTVEQ
-3180 FAELLEQN
+3180 FAKLLEEN
-3188 ISIIYRSKN
+3188 ISILYRSNN
-3197 PVKWNNSDVEE
+3197 PVKWDNSDIED
-3208 KWIQEVWQFLSSTD
+3208 KWIQEVWQFLSSTNK
-3222 RTEMRANECTKY
+3222 TAQECTQN

-3247 GQAYLYPLCLS
+3247 GQAYLYPLCLA
-3258 YAVFS
+3258 YAVLS
-3263 TASEWDD
+3263 TAFKWEDRTMSY
-3270 KTILNMLSSMQFPR
+3270 IVFGMQFPR
-3284 LVKQKSYNSKVL
+3284 LMTFDSFRSKNL
-3296 LNDLCASELTPHN
+3296 LNYLCASESTPYN

-3327 MTAAKVLQFLLAK
+3327 MTAATVLHFLLAK
-3340 LHTAVKSKDRRTLQI
+3340 LHTTAKSKDTRTLQL

-3360 LFETLDGLVTD
+3360 LFETLDGFVTD
-3371 LPENKKIICFKDN
+3371 LPENKKIICLKDN
-3384 EDIPLKNLDSVCQ
+3384 EAIPLESLNLVYKCLD
-3397 RLEIEMLK
+3397 ITILK
-3405 RKDLLEDFDVDF
+3405 RKDLLEDFVVDF
-3417 MTLED
+3417 MTQED

-3432 GCLENFI
+3432 DHLENFI
-3439 ITTHMQYIRDAK
+3439 IKVHMEYIRDAE
-3451 LYLCGRSQEMK
+3451 LYLCDRSREMK
-3462 NLLSGIAW
+3462 NLLSDIEW
-3470 IKNEETGELQRV
+3470 IENEETGELQSV

-3508 DNKWRCF
+3508 SREWKSF
-3515 MEFSGIKTEVPFDLL
+3515 MEFSGIKTEVPFDQLL
-3530 LKFGKQIESSSNV
+3530 EFGEQIERSSNV
-3543 DEYVAEKSQVLV
+3543 DGYVAEKSQVLV
-3555 DYILQHKKMKDMGFP
+3555 DYILQHKKMGDMGFP

-3584 FQVLPEYTSILP
+3584 FIVLPEFTTILP

-3620 RCDIVPEKTI
+3620 RCDIVPEETI
-3630 KNVDRDILG
+3630 KNVDSDILG
-3639 IKSVPDVSDVINHIH
+3639 IKSVPDVSDVINHIY

-3681 DELLST
+3681 NELLST
-3687 SCNSRLVTEE
+3687 SCNSRLVSEE

-3738 GPEEWGN
+3738 GPEEWGS

-3766 LFHSLRSKTSSN
+3766 LFHSMHSKTSSN
-3778 TMTPDELGIARNAI
+3778 TMTPYELDIARNAF

-3799 QPESLSGLQLPQIVD
+3799 QFESQADLQLPQIVD
-3814 LYLPSKSNKLILS
+3814 LYLPSESNKLILS
-3827 TELVLCDR
+3827 TELVLCNR
-3835 VSFERRIPAEF
+3835 KSLKRRIPAEF
-3846 PIDYVKTNSKET
+3846 PIEYVKTDSKET
-3858 MELLKTLDHQFR
+3858 IELLKKLDHQFR
-3870 PKLMSQLFYEESLI
+3870 PKLMSQLFREEFLI
-3884 GPECEDNGM
+3884 GPECRDDNGM
-3893 LYNLRRV
+3893 VYNPRRV

-3921 ITETQKSRIK
+3921 VNEPQRSRIK
-3931 HAFQDAR
+3931 HAFQTAR
-3938 FKTVSTLQTIL
+3938 FKTVSTLQTVL
-3949 NYNGT
+3949 NYNGA
-3954 RVDSTIEDKF
+3954 RVDSTFEDKF
-3964 IYYSKSEGKMMIY
+3964 ICYSKSEGKMMIY

-3999 QVLCLCSEWLL
+3999 QVVCLCTERLL

-4015 DLIQGL
+4015 ELIQGL
-4021 LQTESDSDILDIL
+4021 LQTESDIDILNIL
-4034 AKHEVKLLSGTWSQL
+4034 AKHEVKLLSKSWLPQL
-4049 GLHIPL
+4049 GSHIPL
-4055 DQHDLIDNGFCD
+4055 DQHDLLDNGFCD
-4067 FMEEE
+4067 LLKED
-4072 IVAYERLD
+4072 IVAYEMFD
-4080 PVADHNS
+4080 PVSDHNS
-4087 DDNIRVVDSEFIYVR
+4087 DDNIRVLDSEFIYAR
-4102 VMKKEDDSSEEFPM
+4102 VMKKENDSSEEFPR

-4141 EQSADLVPFS
+4141 EQSADLAHSS
-4151 TQRIRSEGTDKE
+4151 TQQIRNEGTDKD

-4178 LPRSDRRKVIKRL
+4178 LPGSDRRKVIKRL
-4191 FLQWHP
+4191 LLQWHP
-4197 DKNPE
+4197 EKNPE

-4220 LQRGEIGIENYS
+4220 LERGEIGIENYS
-4232 SGYSTGHRSSYHY
+4232 SGYSTGHVSSDHC
-4245 GTSSNEWYTF
+4245 GASSNEWYTF
-4255 QETVNKCSSRRQQNR
+4255 QETVNKCISQRQRNR
-4270 RKYYY
+4270 RKYDY
-4275 TCSGGSEYSHFGYH
+4275 TYSRGSGYSNFGSHGY
-4289 EYQYYDRCSGGSYYR
+4289 EYR

-4326 ARQQLQACIASLNGG
+4326 ARQQLQTCIASPNSG

-4350 CYKSHQSCEKA
+4350 CYKSHQSCEKTL
-4361 FKALLYGEDA
+4361 KAMLYGEDA
-4371 NIASRHQTTHDL
+4371 NIASRQQTTHDL
-4383 SSLTSASSSSGSV
+4383 STLSSASSSSGSV
-4396 QALVNQFSNSVT
+4396 QPFVKQFSNSVT
-4408 NLHTTMRYPTDG
+4408 NLHTTMRYPNG
-4420 HIPGDQFTRQQAEA
+4420 GQIPGDQFTRHQAEA
-4434 AVEIAERVIE
+4434 AVEIAARVIE

-4451 F
+4451 